1 MPMPRS
7 VVRVRRNGITYVSNV
22 DRAQYTMR
30 ELMRGALRDIAK
42 LLRRRMLD
50 KARKMPG
57 MKRGKRIPNAF
68 QYWNRRIEADLQI
81 GVKHDTWYSTQ
92 QEIGSHNQPKRSIIR
107 STTYENI
114 LEIRKIAGK
123 YIKEIENENRAMGLI
138 DESEDIGD
146 DAGN

>member
-22 DRAQYTMR
+22 DRAQYTLR

-42 LLRRRMLD
+42 LLRKRMIE
-50 KARKMPG
+50 KAKKMPG
-57 MKRGKRIPNAF
+57 MKRNKRIYNSF

-81 GVKHDTWYSTQ
+81 GVKHDAWYSTQ
-92 QEIGSHNQPKRSIIR
+92 QELGTRNQPRRSIVR

-123 YIKEIENENRAMGLI
+123 YIKSIEDENRAIGLI
-138 DESEDIGD
+138 DESEDVGD
-146 DAGN
+146 D